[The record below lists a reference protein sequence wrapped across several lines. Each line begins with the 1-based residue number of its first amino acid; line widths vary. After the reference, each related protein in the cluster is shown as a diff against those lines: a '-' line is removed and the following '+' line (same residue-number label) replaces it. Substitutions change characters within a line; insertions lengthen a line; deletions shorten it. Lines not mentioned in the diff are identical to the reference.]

1 MDWEPASVPLMLLD
15 AKTRPALGGRTGD
28 RRLVWYTLSVE
39 ELHAQPPAGNTS
51 AKDADQNRLV
61 AALSWLWVL
70 SAIILLVK
78 KDSPFVQFHAR
89 QGFVVFLASIIL
101 WILFGILGPF
111 AWALQQLLQLA
122 VFVVIVMG
130 FVQALR
136 GRWWTLP
143 VLGTLAPKVRL

>member
-1 MDWEPASVPLMLLD
+1 MC
-15 AKTRPALGGRTGD
+15 
-28 RRLVWYTLSVE
+28 YTHRME
-39 ELHAQPPAGNTS
+39 EVHAQPPRGNTNS
-51 AKDADQNRLV
+51 KDVDQNRLV

-89 QGFVVFLASIIL
+89 QGFLVFLASIIL
-101 WILFGILGPF
+101 WILFGILGPL
-111 AWALQQLLQLA
+111 AWVPQQLLHIA
-122 VFVVIVMG
+122 VFLVVVFG

-143 VLGTLAPKVRL
+143 VLGPLASKVRL